1 LTLVY
6 ACIAPHGAD
15 LIPQLSSRRIT
26 RLFLKT
32 REGIRTLA
40 GEMAASVPDTIIIA
54 SPHNLRLMGK
64 IGIVVAE
71 NSTGTLGGSSKKSVR
86 LSVKCD
92 TKLARELLDWSV
104 KAGLPAVGANYG
116 TSEGPGSDMPMDWG
130 TLVPLWF
137 PIREKRVRAKVVI
150 VTPSRET
157 PLVENFKFG
166 RVVGKL
172 AETREAKVAFIAS
185 ADQAHAHSKKGPY
198 GYSRRAS
205 EYDNQVCK
213 AISKNRLRS
222 ILKIDPHLV
231 EEAKPD
237 SLWQMAILAGILEE
251 VRMSSELVSYE
262 VPTYYGMVCAAFHR
276 LR

>member
-1 LTLVY
+1 
-6 ACIAPHGAD
+6 
-15 LIPQLSSRRIT
+15 
-26 RLFLKT
+26 
-32 REGIRTLA
+32 
-40 GEMAASVPDTIIIA
+40 MAASVPDTIIIA

-92 TKLARELLDWSV
+92 SKLARQLLNWSV
-104 KAGLPAVGANYG
+104 KARLPAVGANFG
-116 TSEGPGSDMPMDWG
+116 TSEGPASDMPMDWG

-137 PIREKRVRAKVVI
+137 PIREKRVRSKVVI
-150 VTPSRET
+150 VTPSREI

-166 RVVGKL
+166 KVLARL
-172 AETREAKVAFIAS
+172 AEASKTRVAFIAS

-198 GYSRRAS
+198 EYSRRAS

-213 AISKNRLRS
+213 AILENRLKS
-222 ILKIDPHLV
+222 ILDFGSRLV

-262 VPTYYGMVCAAFHR
+262 VPTYYGMVCAGFRR